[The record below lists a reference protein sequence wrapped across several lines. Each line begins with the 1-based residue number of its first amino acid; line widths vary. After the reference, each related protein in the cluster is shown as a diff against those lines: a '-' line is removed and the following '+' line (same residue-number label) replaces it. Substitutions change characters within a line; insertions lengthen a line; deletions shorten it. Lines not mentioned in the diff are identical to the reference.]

1 MTTNIFDH
9 SQRPPGQL
17 TPLGKKLFALAQ
29 KAADFANEQTETLNF
44 GDYATVCE
52 IETKLLAYGNL
63 LETDNRKAFLNDEIR
78 IAEETLAT
86 FRQWAEHSG

>member
-1 MTTNIFDH
+1 MTIINDR
-9 SQRPPGQL
+9 QPGKML
-17 TPLGKKLFALAQ
+17 PIAEKLFSLAQ

-63 LETDNRKAFLNDEIR
+63 LETDNREAFLNDEIR
-78 IAEETLAT
+78 MAEETLAT